1 MEGTEE
7 IRIKND
13 RLLFTQEI
21 AQCTVLTATRV
32 IETILILTTG
42 ATATA
47 AAATEKADGS
57 NPTMKKIRKEV
68 LRSFTW
74 NA

>member
-1 MEGTEE
+1 MEGAEE
-7 IRIKND
+7 IRIEND

-47 AAATEKADGS
+47 TAAAEKADGS
-57 NPTMKKIRKEV
+57 NSTMKKIGTEAF
-68 LRSFTW
+68 RSFT
-74 NA
+74 